1 MSLELLQL
9 PIQVRPSR
17 AAVKAYDLDLVKS
30 SEWGHVVLAASQG
43 KQWQVPTHK
52 SHHAV
57 PIRAATYFAGIPTG
71 VCKKQL
77 CCPCKNCL
85 LKKLAVRR
93 KLSLLTNTPI
103 SSFLS
108 PSPSANALPES
119 DLTVTKVDFLKS
131 QNSVQHHTDA
141 YNTSNL
147 VVRRGQPFLLQLTLS
162 RELRA
167 TDKLTLHFSIGER
180 PMEPTGTLMS
190 LNPRSM
196 RNVSG
201 WQIAIIK
208 SEGTECMLS
217 ITSAPN
223 AAVGIYGLTVRTGS
237 NVYKPENN
245 AVYLLFNP
253 WCEDD
258 IVFLSNEA
266 ERKEY
271 VLNDT
276 GYIYVGSVYSIHSKP
291 WNFGQFEEH
300 ILDTCMYLLD
310 KSKLKMSS
318 RRDPVVVSRAMS
330 ALVNAN
336 DDNGVVMGNWS
347 GKYENGTSPMAWI
360 GSVAILQQYY
370 KTKKPV
376 NYGQCWVFSGVLT
389 TGIFQCGPCPL
400 KAVKDGDVYLP
411 YDSKFVYAEVNADKV
426 YWRVK
431 MENGKNEYTKLGVES
446 QSVGASISTKAVGQ
460 NRREDITW
468 EYKFPE
474 GSSEERA
481 SMKRA
486 ISFLQP
492 SGMTPRA
499 RFAAVPKG
507 ESVSKDIVQTEVVP
521 KSGVQL
527 EIIKEKPLYP
537 GDPIEV
543 AIIVK
548 STVGGSWTVDL
559 ASSCQLQS
567 YTGKVHA
574 NLGYIKQ
581 TVKVEGQSEVLVPL
595 KIMPDAY
602 MKALATVDDE
612 EHVQVTAIAEIH
624 GTPEKLTKEVSLSF
638 EYPPIQVQM
647 PETAKVNKDFTCA
660 FIFKNKL
667 NVPMDN
673 CKLMVE
679 GLGIFK
685 MATFEEGDIQPGR
698 IIKSEVICTP
708 TRVGEKK
715 IVARLT
721 SSQVKDISV
730 EKAIMVT
737 H

>member
-1 MSLELLQL
+1 MSQ
-9 PIQVRPSR
+9 
-17 AAVKAYDLDLVKS
+17 D
-30 SEWGHVVLAASQG
+30 
-43 KQWQVPTHK
+43 
-52 SHHAV
+52 
-57 PIRAATYFAGIPTG
+57 
-71 VCKKQL
+71 
-77 CCPCKNCL
+77 
-85 LKKLAVRR
+85 
-93 KLSLLTNTPI
+93 
-103 SSFLS
+103 
-108 PSPSANALPES
+108 S
-119 DLTVTKVDFLKS
+119 DLKVTKVDFLKS

-167 TDKLTLHFSIGER
+167 ADKLSLHFSIGER
-180 PMEPTGTLMS
+180 PMEPTGTMMS
-190 LNPRSM
+190 LNPRST

-201 WQIAIIK
+201 WQIAIVK
-208 SEGTECMLS
+208 SSGTECTLS
-217 ITSAPN
+217 VTSAPN
-223 AAVGIYGLTVRTGS
+223 AAVGIYGLMVKTGP

-245 AVYLLFNP
+245 TVYLLFNP
-253 WCEDD
+253 WCEGD

-276 GYIYVGSVYSIHSKP
+276 GYIYVGSAFNIHSKP
-291 WNFGQFEEH
+291 WNFGQFEES
-300 ILDTCMYLLD
+300 ILDACMYLLD

-336 DDNGVVMGNWS
+336 DDNGVVLGNWS

-376 NYGQCWVFSGVLT
+376 SYGQCWVFSGVLT

-400 KAVKDGDVYLP
+400 KAVKEGDVYLP

-431 MENGKNEYTKLGVES
+431 EENGRKKYTKLGVES
-446 QSVGASISTKAVGQ
+446 QSIGANISTKAVGQ

-468 EYKFPE
+468 QYKFPE

-486 ISFLQP
+486 VSYLQP
-492 SGMTPRA
+492 SGIMPRS
-499 RFAAVPKG
+499 RFAAVPMD
-507 ESVSKDIVQTEVVP
+507 VSLGYAGDKDTVQNEVVP

-527 EIIKEKPLYP
+527 EITNEKPLCP
-537 GDPIEV
+537 GNPIEV
-543 AIIVK
+543 TITVK
-548 STVGGSWTVDL
+548 STVAGSWTVDL

-574 NLGYIKQ
+574 NLGYVKQ
-581 TVKVEGQSEVLVPL
+581 TVKVEGQSEVHVPL

-612 EHVQVTAIAEIH
+612 EHVHVTAIAEIQ
-624 GTPEKLTKEVSLSF
+624 GTPEKLTKEASLSF

-667 NVPMDN
+667 NVPLDN

-685 MATFEEGDIQPGR
+685 MATFDEGDIQPGR

-721 SSQVKDISV
+721 SNQVKDISV
-730 EKAIMVT
+730 EKAITVT

>member
-1 MSLELLQL
+1 
-9 PIQVRPSR
+9 
-17 AAVKAYDLDLVKS
+17 
-30 SEWGHVVLAASQG
+30 
-43 KQWQVPTHK
+43 
-52 SHHAV
+52 
-57 PIRAATYFAGIPTG
+57 
-71 VCKKQL
+71 
-77 CCPCKNCL
+77 
-85 LKKLAVRR
+85 
-93 KLSLLTNTPI
+93 
-103 SSFLS
+103 S
-108 PSPSANALPES
+108 PGS
-119 DLTVTKVDFLKS
+119 DLKVTKVDFLKS

-141 YNTSNL
+141 YNTSSL
-147 VVRRGQPFLLQLTLS
+147 AVRRGQPFLLQLTLS

-167 TDKLTLHFSIGER
+167 ADKLALHFSIGQR
-180 PMEPTGTLMS
+180 PMKPAGTLLS
-190 LNPRSM
+190 LNPRST
-196 RNVSG
+196 REGGG
-201 WQIAIIK
+201 WQITIVK
-208 SEGTECMLS
+208 SSGTECMLS
-217 ITSAPN
+217 VTSTPD
-223 AAVGIYGLTVRTGS
+223 AAVGKYDLSVKTGS
-237 NVYKPENN
+237 NIYKPENN
-245 AVYLLFNP
+245 TVYLLFNP
-253 WCEDD
+253 WCEGDV
-258 IVFLSNEA
+258 VFLSNEA

-276 GYIYVGSVYSIHSKP
+276 GYIYVGSAYNIQGRP

-318 RRDPVVVSRAMS
+318 RRDPVAVARAMS

-336 DDNGVVMGNWS
+336 DDSGVVLGNWS
-347 GKYENGTSPMAWI
+347 GKYQGGTSPTAWI

-376 NYGQCWVFSGVLT
+376 SFGQCWVFSGVLT
-389 TGIFQCGPCPL
+389 TVMRCLGIPARSVSNFNSAHDTDENLRVDIYLNEKGEKLKSMNADSIWNFHVWNDVWMKRKDLPSGFDGWQAIDSTPQEQSQGIFQCGPSPV
-400 KAVKDGDVYLP
+400 KAIQEGDVYLP
-411 YDSKFVYAEVNADKV
+411 FDCKFVYAEVNADKV
-426 YWRVK
+426 YWRVTEK
-431 MENGKNEYTKLGVES
+431 NGRNKYVKLGVES
-446 QSVGASISTKAVGQ
+446 QSIGANISTKAVGQ
-460 NRREDITW
+460 NRREDITRL
-468 EYKFPE
+468 YKFPE

-481 SMKRA
+481 SMQRA
-486 ISFLQP
+486 ISYLQP
-492 SGMTPRA
+492 SGRMLRA
-499 RFAAVPKG
+499 HFAAVPMG
-507 ESVSKDIVQTEVVP
+507 VGHYNMDSRATVQNEVVP

-527 EIIKEKPLYP
+527 EITSEKSLSP

-548 STVGGSWTVDL
+548 STVAGSWTVNL

-567 YTGKVHA
+567 YTGEVNA

-581 TVKVEGQSEVLVPL
+581 TVKVEDKSEVRVPL

-602 MKALATVDDE
+602 MKALASVDDE
-612 EHVQVTAIAEIH
+612 EHVQVTAIAEIE
-624 GTPEKLTKEVSLSF
+624 GTSEKLTKELVLSF

-647 PETAKVNKDFTCA
+647 PETGKLNKDFTCA

-685 MATFEEGDIQPGR
+685 MTTFEEGDIQPGR

-708 TRVGEKK
+708 TRTGEKK

-721 SSQVKDISV
+721 SDQVKDISV
-730 EKAIMVT
+730 EKAITIT

>member
-1 MSLELLQL
+1 M
-9 PIQVRPSR
+9 
-17 AAVKAYDLDLVKS
+17 
-30 SEWGHVVLAASQG
+30 
-43 KQWQVPTHK
+43 
-52 SHHAV
+52 
-57 PIRAATYFAGIPTG
+57 
-71 VCKKQL
+71 
-77 CCPCKNCL
+77 
-85 LKKLAVRR
+85 
-93 KLSLLTNTPI
+93 
-103 SSFLS
+103 
-108 PSPSANALPES
+108 
-119 DLTVTKVDFLKS
+119 
-131 QNSVQHHTDA
+131 QHHTDA
-141 YNTSNL
+141 YNTPNL

-167 TDKLTLHFSIGER
+167 ADKLSLHFSIGER

-190 LNPRSM
+190 LNPRSS

-201 WQIAIIK
+201 WQIAIVK
-208 SEGTECMLS
+208 SNGTECTLS
-217 ITSAPN
+217 VTSAPN
-223 AAVGIYGLTVRTGS
+223 AAVGIYGLMVKTGP
-237 NVYKPENN
+237 NVYKPEKN

-253 WCEDD
+253 WCEGD

-276 GYIYVGSVYSIHSKP
+276 GYIYVGSSFDIHGKP
-291 WNFGQFEEH
+291 WNFGQFEES
-300 ILDTCMYLLD
+300 ILDACMYLLD

-336 DDNGVVMGNWS
+336 DDNGVVLGNWS

-376 NYGQCWVFSGVLT
+376 SFGQCWVFSGVLT
-389 TGIFQCGPCPL
+389 TVMRCLGIPARSVSNFNSAHDTDENLRVDVYLNEKGEKLKWMSSDSVWNFHVWNDVWMKRRDLPSGFDGWQAIDATPQEQSQGIFQCGPCPL

-411 YDSKFVYAEVNADKV
+411 YDSKFVYAEVNADRV
-426 YWRVK
+426 YWRVTD
-431 MENGKNEYTKLGVES
+431 ENGRKKYTKLGVES
-446 QSVGASISTKAVGQ
+446 QSIGAKISTKAVGQ

-468 EYKFPE
+468 QYKFPE

-481 SMKRA
+481 SMRRA
-486 ISFLQP
+486 VSYLQP
-492 SGMTPRA
+492 SEMTPRA
-499 RFAAVPKG
+499 RFAAVPMANQSDDG
-507 ESVSKDIVQTEVVP
+507 KDTTQNEVVP
-521 KSGVQL
+521 KSGVQV
-527 EIIKEKPLYP
+527 EITNEKPLCP
-537 GDPIEV
+537 GNPIEV

-548 STVGGSWTVDL
+548 STMAGSWTVDIT
-559 ASSCQLQS
+559 SSCQLQS

-581 TVKVEGQSEVLVPL
+581 TVKVEGQSEVRVPL
-595 KIMPDAY
+595 KIMPEAY
-602 MKALATVDDE
+602 MKELATVDDE
-612 EHVQVTAIAEIH
+612 EHVHVTAIAEIQ
-624 GTPEKLTKEVSLSF
+624 GTDEKLTKEVSLSF

-667 NVPMDN
+667 NVPLDN

-685 MATFEEGDIQPGR
+685 MATFDEGDIQPGR

-721 SSQVKDISV
+721 SNQVKDISV

>member
-1 MSLELLQL
+1 MNQ
-9 PIQVRPSR
+9 
-17 AAVKAYDLDLVKS
+17 D
-30 SEWGHVVLAASQG
+30 
-43 KQWQVPTHK
+43 
-52 SHHAV
+52 
-57 PIRAATYFAGIPTG
+57 
-71 VCKKQL
+71 
-77 CCPCKNCL
+77 
-85 LKKLAVRR
+85 
-93 KLSLLTNTPI
+93 
-103 SSFLS
+103 
-108 PSPSANALPES
+108 S
-119 DLTVTKVDFLKS
+119 DLKVTNVDFLKS

-141 YNTSNL
+141 YDTSNL

-167 TDKLTLHFSIGER
+167 ADKLALHFSIGEK

-190 LNPRSM
+190 LNPRST

-201 WQIAIIK
+201 WQISIIK
-208 SEGTECMLS
+208 SSGTECILS
-217 ITSAPN
+217 VTSAPN
-223 AAVGIYGLTVRTGS
+223 AAVGIYGLIVQTGP
-237 NVYKPENN
+237 NIYKPETN

-253 WCEDD
+253 WCEGD

-271 VLNDT
+271 ILNDT
-276 GYIYVGSVYSIHSKP
+276 GYIYVGSAFDIHSKP
-291 WNFGQFEEH
+291 WNFGQFEES
-300 ILDTCMYLLD
+300 ILDACMYLLD

-376 NYGQCWVFSGVLT
+376 CYGQCWVFSGVLT
-389 TGIFQCGPCPL
+389 TVMRCLGIPARSVSNFNSAHDTDENLRVDVYLNEKGEKMKWLSSDSVWNFHVWNDVWMKRKDLPSGFDGWQAIDATPQEQSLGIFQCGPCPV

-426 YWRVK
+426 YWRVTE
-431 MENGKNEYTKLGVES
+431 ENGRNQYTKLGVES
-446 QSVGASISTKAVGQ
+446 RSVGANISTKAVGQ

-486 ISFLQP
+486 VSYLQP
-492 SGMTPRA
+492 SGMTPRSH
-499 RFAAVPKG
+499 FAAVPKDVSLRNAG
-507 ESVSKDIVQTEVVP
+507 EKNMVQNEVVP

-527 EIIKEKPLYP
+527 EITNEKPLCP
-537 GDPIEV
+537 GNPIEV
-543 AIIVK
+543 VITVK
-548 STVGGSWTVDL
+548 STVAGSWTVDL

-581 TVKVEGQSEVLVPL
+581 TVKVEGQSEVRVPL
-595 KIMPDAY
+595 KIMPDDY

-612 EHVQVTAIAEIH
+612 EHVHVTAIAEIQ

-647 PETAKVNKDFTCA
+647 PETAQLNKDFTCA
-660 FIFKNKL
+660 FIFKNRL
-667 NVPMDN
+667 NIPMDN

-685 MATFEEGDIQPGR
+685 MATFDEGDIQPGR

-721 SSQVKDISV
+721 SNQVKDISV
-730 EKAIMVT
+730 EKGITVT

>member
-1 MSLELLQL
+1 MSQ
-9 PIQVRPSR
+9 
-17 AAVKAYDLDLVKS
+17 D
-30 SEWGHVVLAASQG
+30 
-43 KQWQVPTHK
+43 
-52 SHHAV
+52 
-57 PIRAATYFAGIPTG
+57 
-71 VCKKQL
+71 
-77 CCPCKNCL
+77 
-85 LKKLAVRR
+85 
-93 KLSLLTNTPI
+93 
-103 SSFLS
+103 
-108 PSPSANALPES
+108 S
-119 DLTVTKVDFLKS
+119 DLKVTKVDFLKS

-141 YNTSNL
+141 YNTPNL

-167 TDKLTLHFSIGER
+167 TDKLSLHFSIGEK

-190 LNPRSM
+190 LNPRST

-201 WQIAIIK
+201 WQISIVK
-208 SEGTECMLS
+208 SSGTECTLS
-217 ITSAPN
+217 VTSAPN
-223 AAVGIYGLTVRTGS
+223 AAVGIYGLIVKTGP
-237 NVYKPENN
+237 NVYKPEKNT
-245 AVYLLFNP
+245 VYLLFNP
-253 WCEDD
+253 WCEGD

-276 GYIYVGSVYSIHSKP
+276 GYIYVGSAFNIHSKP
-291 WNFGQFEEH
+291 WNFGQFEES
-300 ILDTCMYLLD
+300 ILDACMYLLD

-336 DDNGVVMGNWS
+336 DDSGVVLGNWS

-376 NYGQCWVFSGVLT
+376 SYGQCWVFSGVLT
-389 TGIFQCGPCPL
+389 TVMRCLGIPARSVSNFNSAHDTDENLRVDVYLNEKGEKLKWMSSDSVWNFHVWNDVWMKRKDLPSGFDGWQAIDATPQEQSQGIFQCGPCPV

-431 MENGKNEYTKLGVES
+431 EENGRNKYTKLGVES
-446 QSVGASISTKAVGQ
+446 QSIGANISTKAVGQ

-468 EYKFPE
+468 QYKFPE

-486 ISFLQP
+486 VSYLQP

-499 RFAAVPKG
+499 RFAAVPMDVNLG
-507 ESVSKDIVQTEVVP
+507 NTVLGNTVQNEVVP

-527 EIIKEKPLYP
+527 KITNEKPLYP
-537 GDPIEV
+537 GNPIEV
-543 AIIVK
+543 VITVK
-548 STVGGSWTVDL
+548 STVAGSWTVDL

-581 TVKVEGQSEVLVPL
+581 TVKVEGQSEVHIPL

-612 EHVQVTAIAEIH
+612 EHVQVTAIAEIQ
-624 GTPEKLTKEVSLSF
+624 GTPEKLTKEMSLSF

-647 PETAKVNKDFTCA
+647 PETAQLNKDFTCA

-667 NVPMDN
+667 NVPLDN

-685 MATFEEGDIQPGR
+685 MATFDEGDIQPGR

-721 SSQVKDISV
+721 SNQVKDISV
-730 EKAIMVT
+730 EKGIMVT

>member
-1 MSLELLQL
+1 MSQ
-9 PIQVRPSR
+9 
-17 AAVKAYDLDLVKS
+17 D
-30 SEWGHVVLAASQG
+30 
-43 KQWQVPTHK
+43 
-52 SHHAV
+52 
-57 PIRAATYFAGIPTG
+57 
-71 VCKKQL
+71 
-77 CCPCKNCL
+77 
-85 LKKLAVRR
+85 
-93 KLSLLTNTPI
+93 
-103 SSFLS
+103 
-108 PSPSANALPES
+108 S
-119 DLTVTKVDFLKS
+119 DLKVTKFDFLKS

-167 TDKLTLHFSIGER
+167 ADKLSLHFSVGER

-190 LNPRSM
+190 LNPRS

-201 WQIAIIK
+201 WQISIVK
-208 SEGTECMLS
+208 SSGTECTLS
-217 ITSAPN
+217 VTSAPN
-223 AAVGIYGLTVRTGS
+223 AAVGIYGLIVKTGP
-237 NVYKPENN
+237 NIYKPENN

-253 WCEDD
+253 WCEGD

-276 GYIYVGSVYSIHSKP
+276 GYIYVGNAFNIHSKP
-291 WNFGQFEEH
+291 WNFGQFEES
-300 ILDTCMYLLD
+300 ILDACMYLLD

-336 DDNGVVMGNWS
+336 DDSGVVLGNWS

-376 NYGQCWVFSGVLT
+376 SYGQCWVFSGVLT
-389 TGIFQCGPCPL
+389 TVMRCLGIPARSVSNFNSAHDTDENLRVDVYLNEKGEKLKWLSSDSVWNFHVWNDVWMKRKDLPSGFDGWQAIDATPQEQSQGIFQCGPCPL

-426 YWRVK
+426 YWRVED
-431 MENGKNEYTKLGVES
+431 ENGKKKYTKLGVES
-446 QSVGASISTKAVGQ
+446 QSIGANISTKAVGQ

-486 ISFLQP
+486 VSYLQP
-492 SGMTPRA
+492 SGITPRS
-499 RFAAVPKG
+499 RFAAVPMSNV
-507 ESVSKDIVQTEVVP
+507 EDKDTVQNKVVP

-527 EIIKEKPLYP
+527 EITNEKPLCP
-537 GDPIEV
+537 GNPIEV
-543 AIIVK
+543 AITVK
-548 STVGGSWTVDL
+548 STVAGSWTVNL
-559 ASSCQLQS
+559 TSSCQLQS

-574 NLGYIKQ
+574 NLGHIKQ
-581 TVKVEGQSEVLVPL
+581 TVKVEGQSEVRVPL

-612 EHVQVTAIAEIH
+612 EHVQVTAIAEIQ

-667 NVPMDN
+667 NVPLDN

-685 MATFEEGDIQPGR
+685 MATFDEGDIQPGR

-721 SSQVKDISV
+721 SNQVKDISV
-730 EKAIMVT
+730 EKAIVVT